1 MTFDFTPTE
10 DGLRIHDQIENVSY
24 SFLTDSPVTPTKADV
39 SQFSV
44 PLDSAVEFEVSKLT
58 FQQLTEVRV
67 RDYTGEFLGN
77 ITYGD
82 EETLEGD
89 AYELDIEYPSFKC
102 YLLVRDTFA
111 TIDTTGRRT
120 TCTFGAPCSV
130 TVGVRSYHEQPA
142 GVVTTTRNPEDI
154 ATAISTFGSALK
166 TRSPER
172 SFPTLRGH
180 PPELTVGTQLSI
192 PDSIDATNSE
202 LTIEVPEDYAALF
215 TISPLAY
222 YLDARVEIGDHTRLH
237 LPDSTHQFD
246 ATALATDVLSVLR
259 HCFLLDCIVR
269 TEGLYDF
276 ELRERRILESD
287 QEFAAA
293 ELYELPLAER
303 TEAYLSIKLDVLND
317 RLPWPQITDVAAII
331 ESIPMLPYLS
341 YALSAIRSPPEQRP
355 PQSGTKTQNPGIPA
369 NPEAVRSF
377 VPETATTN
385 RVVRPADA
393 AALHTAWLADGLPIG
408 GSKPTLAAAVS
419 GTQTAARDGSL
430 DVHLVCNE
438 PSMAA
443 EFEAA
448 YGTSEL
454 DSFSISTHHQL
465 AVDELLDVLQSA
477 PDFLHYVGHVDA
489 EGIRCSDGYLDAR
502 TISNVSVRAF
512 LLNGC
517 TSVEQGIALLNHGG
531 IFGIVTTDL
540 VDNNTASDQGRAI
553 ARLLDRGFTP
563 ADTLTVLEQVYE
575 SVDYSI
581 LGDANHR
588 LCTMDDTSTFF
599 EIQRSDVRDDA
610 VLLTETSLP
619 NDANT
624 FGSVIT
630 SRITPSTALL
640 QGSHDAIVTR
650 ATLNTLT
657 ETGTSPLI
665 VDGELRWLND
675 FEPDELWTLL
685 KTSREESA

>member
-1 MTFDFTPTE
+1 MTFDFISTE
-10 DGLRIHDQIENVSY
+10 DGLRVHDQIENVSF

-44 PLDSAVEFEVSKLT
+44 PLDSAVSFEASQLT

-82 EETLEGD
+82 EHTLEGD

-102 YLLVRDTFA
+102 YILVRDTFA
-111 TIDTTGRRT
+111 TIDITGQQT
-120 TCTFGAPCSV
+120 ICTFDSTCLV

-142 GVVTTTRNPEDI
+142 GVVTTTRNPTDI

-166 TRSPER
+166 TRTPER
-172 SFPTLRGH
+172 SYPTLRGH
-180 PPELTVGTQLSI
+180 PPELKVGNQLSI
-192 PDSIDATNSE
+192 PDSIESTPSDV
-202 LTIEVPEDYAALF
+202 TIEVPEDYASIFA
-215 TISPLAY
+215 ISPLAY

-237 LPDSTHQFD
+237 LPASTYQFNDS
-246 ATALATDVLSVLR
+246 ALAVDLLSILR
-259 HCFLLDCIVR
+259 QCFLLDCIVR

-287 QEFAAA
+287 QEFDVA

-303 TEAYLSIKLDVLND
+303 TEAYLSIQLDVLND
-317 RLPWPQITDVAAII
+317 RLPWPQITDVAATM

-355 PQSGTKTQNPGIPA
+355 PPSDTGTQNQSTA
-369 NPEAVRSF
+369 AKPEPVRSF
-377 VPETATTN
+377 VPETGTTN

-393 AALHTAWLADGLPIG
+393 AALHTGWLADGLPIG
-408 GSKPTLAAAVS
+408 GSKPTLSAAVS
-419 GTQTAARDGSL
+419 GRQTLGHSDSM
-430 DVHLVCNE
+430 DVRLVCNE

-443 EFEAA
+443 EFEDA

-454 DSFSISTHHQL
+454 DSFSVSTRYHL
-465 AVDELLDVLQSA
+465 TVEELLEVLQSA

-489 EGIRCSDGYLDAR
+489 EGIRCADGYLDAR

-531 IFGIVTTDL
+531 IFGIVTTDP
-540 VDNNTASDQGRAI
+540 VDNNTATEKGRVI

-563 ADTLTVLEQVYE
+563 GDALTVLGEVYK
-575 SVDYSI
+575 SDDYSI

-599 EIQRSDVRDDA
+599 EVQRSDVRDDA

-630 SRITPSTALL
+630 ARITPSTAFL

-650 ATLNTLT
+650 STLETLT

-665 VDGELRWLND
+665 IDDELRWLNE
-675 FEPDELWTLL
+675 FGPGELWSLL
-685 KTSREESA
+685 ETSSEESA